1 MRHIGRKVDTSVPL
15 CADFTSHKSKESRAK
30 PCLSMITEP
39 NTMPTRLLVAKVGK
53 LQEKE
58 NDGGL
63 EMSFIGSLEN
73 FLDYRNMS
81 LLCPG
86 LKKSSMWIRWQDGPE
101 RTISCCSMYRAA
113 FFFF

>member
-1 MRHIGRKVDTSVPL
+1 MFVYDYRSQHY
-15 CADFTSHKSKESRAK
+15 AH
-30 PCLSMITEP
+30 
-39 NTMPTRLLVAKVGK
+39 TRLLVAKVGK

-73 FLDYRNMS
+73 FLGYRNMS
-81 LLCPG
+81 LLCSG

-101 RTISCCSMYRAA
+101 RTISCCSMYHAA